1 MQWHAGWKNVDG
13 IVKRPFVGECFVLW
27 WDAEKTC
34 LSWCFQVRETLAA
47 ETGLSVR
54 VVQVWFQNQRAK
66 VRAANAAKCLHV
78 HTNSLL
84 PSQRHTAHKSVLNLS
99 LHSFNKC
106 LKGGGKKSQGVA
118 NLARSC
124 IKCLRSPL
132 FWSLSGGNL
141 WYLTMKCAQMEIR
154 RSSLEGE
161 WRGAPFLN

>member
-1 MQWHAGWKNVDG
+1 MTCQLGKCRRNSQTSVCWGVL
-13 IVKRPFVGECFVLW
+13 CFVMRCW
-27 WDAEKTC
+27 KRVC
-34 LSWCFQVRETLAA
+34 LGAFRWGRPWPQRRGSVFEWCRCGFRTRELRWERLMRLMPAC
-47 ETGLSVR
+47 S
-54 VVQVWFQNQRAK
+54 
-66 VRAANAAKCLHV
+66 H
-78 HTNSLL
+78 NSLL
-84 PSQRHTAHKSVLNLS
+84 LSQRHTVHKSVLNLS

-106 LKGGGKKSQGVA
+106 LKGGKKSQGVA

>member
-1 MQWHAGWKNVDG
+1 MWTEYLNGRAFFYD
-13 IVKRPFVGECFVLW
+13 EMLEMCF
-27 WDAEKTC
+27 
-34 LSWCFQVRETLAA
+34 SWCFQVRETLAA

-66 VRAANAAKCLHV
+66 VRGACSHS
-78 HTNSLL
+78 SLL
-84 PSQRHTAHKSVLNLS
+84 LSQRHTVNKSVVNLS

-106 LKGGGKKSQGVA
+106 LKGGKKSQGVA
-118 NLARSC
+118 NLACSC

-141 WYLTMKCAQMEIR
+141 WYLTMNCAQMEIR
-154 RSSLEGE
+154 CSSLEGE